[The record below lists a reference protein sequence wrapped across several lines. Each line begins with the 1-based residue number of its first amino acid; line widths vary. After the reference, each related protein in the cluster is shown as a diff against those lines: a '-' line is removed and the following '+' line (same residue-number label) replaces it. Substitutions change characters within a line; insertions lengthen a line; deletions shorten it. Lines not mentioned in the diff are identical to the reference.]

1 MIILNIMK
9 NKTYHPVGTVPTS
22 KRIIVERS
30 KINTRSTQIHD
41 RSFAVLV
48 SGSSVKRVKLV
59 V

>member
-1 MIILNIMK
+1 MIILNKMK

-22 KRIIVERS
+22 KRKIVERS
-30 KINTRSTQIHD
+30 KINTCNTQIYD

-48 SGSSVKRVKLV
+48 AGTSVKRVKLV